1 MSKKYFSSA
10 RKHSVIPAQ
19 MRNKNHAPVNF
30 HIMKENSAQLVHL
43 TSYGFA
49 DTSSPIILEKK
60 KKKTVE
66 PEIMSLL

>member
-1 MSKKYFSSA
+1 
-10 RKHSVIPAQ
+10 